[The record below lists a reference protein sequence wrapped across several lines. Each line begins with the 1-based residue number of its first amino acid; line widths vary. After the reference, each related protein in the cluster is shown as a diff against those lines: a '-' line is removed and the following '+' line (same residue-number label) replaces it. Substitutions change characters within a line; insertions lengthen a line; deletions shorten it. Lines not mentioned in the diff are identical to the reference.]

1 VSTLDDVIAKL
12 TPQQHERLLKAAT
25 LRAWQNGNLQYK
37 FHTTQKTIY
46 KAIQESQRR
55 KFFLLCSR
63 RLGKTFMLMTM
74 AFELAIKKPGSRILF
89 LAPIGKNAAE
99 IATDTART
107 VLKDAPRIYQPEYK
121 SMTREFVF
129 PGDSIVRLKGVN
141 NEHADDLRGG
151 AQDLIILDEC
161 GQMDNLQHIV
171 GSICMPMTMTTQ
183 GRILMATTPPMTPG
197 HDSAHIYEDLA
208 KDECVAKFTI
218 LDAPH
223 VSVETK
229 REYLI
234 EAGEEVEHARKII
247 DREANPVTTTA
258 RREYFCEFITD
269 ADSAVVPEFN
279 DAARAEIIKEYD
291 RPECWDGYVSMDP
304 GMKDNTGILFG
315 WVDFLQQKLVIEDET
330 LLRHP
335 GTEEIANSIKATEA
349 GVFHGRQPHKRVSDV
364 ELRLIS
370 DLRKMHKLDFSATKK
385 DDSMAAIQHMRLLIQ
400 QRKLIINPRCKNLIR
415 QLRDVTWN
423 HKATD
428 FARAGERSIDGH
440 YDLVAALKYMIR
452 NVDWHHN
459 PYPAHYFGVGGKLGL
474 PSGSWVSPKHWSQ
487 KKKDGL
493 SLRDDTPVSKRLAR
507 RKRRT

>member
-1 VSTLDDVIAKL
+1 MSALDDVIARL
-12 TPQQHERLLKAAT
+12 DPEQHERLLKAAT
-25 LRAWQNGNLQYK
+25 LRAWQDGNLQYK
-37 FHTTQKTIY
+37 LHATQKTIH

-63 RLGKTFMLMTM
+63 RLGKTYMLLTM
-74 AFELAIKKPGSRILF
+74 AFGLAVKKANARILF
-89 LAPIGKNAAE
+89 LAPIGKNAEE
-99 IATDTART
+99 IVIDSALPILADIPKRFA
-107 VLKDAPRIYQPEYK
+107 PEYK
-121 SMTREFVF
+121 QMSKQFVF
-129 PGDSIVRLKGVN
+129 PNGSIVRLKGVN
-141 NEHADDLRGG
+141 NEKADDLRGG

-161 GQMDNLQHIV
+161 GNMDNLQHIV
-171 GSICMPMTMTTQ
+171 GSICMPMTMTTN

-197 HDSAHIYEDLA
+197 HDSAYIYEDLA
-208 KDECVAKFTI
+208 KDECVAKFTL

-229 REYLI
+229 LEYLI
-234 EAGEEVEHARKII
+234 EAGEEVAHARKII
-247 DREANPVTTTA
+247 DREADPVTTTA
-258 RREYFCEFITD
+258 RREYFCEFVTD
-269 ADSAVVPEFN
+269 ADSAVIPEFN
-279 DAARAEIIKEYD
+279 DAARAEIIKVYE
-291 RPECWDGYVSMDP
+291 RPECYDGYVSMDP
-304 GMKDNTGILFG
+304 GMKDNTGILYG
-315 WVDFLQQKLVIEDET
+315 WVDFLKQKLVIEDET
-330 LLRHP
+330 LLKHP
-335 GTEEIANSIKATEA
+335 GTGEIANSIKATEA
-349 GVFHGRQPHKRVSDV
+349 SVFGGRHPHKRVSDV

-370 DLRKMHKLDFSATKK
+370 DLRSMHKLDFSATKK

-400 QRKLIINPRCKNLIR
+400 QRKLVINPRCKNLIR

-452 NVDWHHN
+452 NIDWHHN
-459 PYPAHYFGVGGKLGL
+459 PFPAHYFGVGGKLGL

-507 RKRRT
+507 RKKRT